1 MATARVRE
9 ALEAERVQEEV
20 LALTRGEPARP
31 VTVAMA
37 MAVILMTPGRIAGA
51 ARVPAARR
59 TTSPP
64 RLDGAT
70 TSARETEA
78 ERAAMSANMDL
89 SSTHPFTQPPAAEF
103 ALPSLNLFL
112 WISTKKRS
120 ARWVM
125 GVQNN
130 LNTGSVASIHLDARS
145 WTRYAQARAH
155 SLRFGVC
162 TSSFSVSSDEK
173 RVKQTR

>member
-37 MAVILMTPGRIAGA
+37 MAVILMTPERLAGA

-125 GVQNN
+125 GGAKQPQHWFCGVDTPRRAKLDTVRTSTRALSTFRRVHLVVQ
-130 LNTGSVASIHLDARS
+130 R
-145 WTRYAQARAH
+145 
-155 SLRFGVC
+155 
-162 TSSFSVSSDEK
+162 E
-173 RVKQTR
+173 

>member
-20 LALTRGEPARP
+20 LALTRGEPTRP

-37 MAVILMTPGRIAGA
+37 MAVFLMTPERIAGA

-103 ALPSLNLFL
+103 ALFKFIFVDKYKKTFGTMGDGGAKQPQHWFCGVDTPRRAKLDTVRT
-112 WISTKKRS
+112 STRALS
-120 ARWVM
+120 TFRRV
-125 GVQNN
+125 
-130 LNTGSVASIHLDARS
+130 HLDVQR
-145 WTRYAQARAH
+145 
-155 SLRFGVC
+155 
-162 TSSFSVSSDEK
+162 E
-173 RVKQTR
+173 